1 MIKVNICRDK
11 AGSIKSF
18 VVRGHSGYDR
28 EGRDIVCAAV
38 SAVAFTVAGAL
49 GDIIGLKD
57 FFDEKYGFM
66 TCNLDMD
73 LSPELRHD
81 ANVIMATAKIG
92 FKQIELA
99 YPKYVKVI
107 DEEV

>member
-1 MIKVNICRDK
+1 MIKVNICRDR
-11 AGSIKSF
+11 AGNINRF
-18 VVRGHSGYDR
+18 IVRGHSGYDKP
-28 EGRDIVCAAV
+28 GKDIVCSAV
-38 SAVAFTVAGAL
+38 SAVAFTTVGAL

-57 FFDEKYGFM
+57 FFDEKHGFM
-66 TCNLDMD
+66 SCNLDME

-81 ANVIMATAKIG
+81 ANIIMATAEIG

-99 YPKYVKVI
+99 YPKYVKVM